1 MKNSH
6 FFHLILL
13 TTRNQAKALLETA
26 NKYQVLEIVKIIY
39 NLNKNQQIL
48 LPKTKNL
55 LNKHKSLISKLTHK
69 NNTDKKN
76 YTLIVKNWI
85 KILNLISSSK
95 NILLKVIT

>member
-48 LPKTKNL
+48 LPKTKIL
-55 LNKHKSLISKLTHK
+55 LNKHKRLISKLTNK
-69 NNTDKKN
+69 NNTDRKN
-76 YTLIVKNWI
+76 YILIVKNWI
-85 KILNLISSSK
+85 KILNLISSAK

>member
-26 NKYQVLEIVKIIY
+26 TKDQVLTIVKIIY
-39 NLNKNQQIL
+39 NLNQNQSMLI
-48 LPKTKNL
+48 PKTKSL
-55 LNKHKSLISKLTHK
+55 LNKHKKLVSKITNK
-69 NNTDKKN
+69 KNTDKKN
-76 YTLIVKNWI
+76 YTLITKNWS

>member
-1 MKNSH
+1 MKISH

-13 TTRNQAKALLETA
+13 TTRNQTKALLETA

-48 LPKTKNL
+48 LPKTKIL
-55 LNKHKSLISKLTHK
+55 LNKHKRLISKLTNK
-69 NNTDKKN
+69 NNTDRKN
-76 YTLIVKNWI
+76 YILIVKNWI
-85 KILNLISSSK
+85 KILNLISSAK